1 MKKSV
6 IFILLAMFLMVPAF
20 GAQKGPITV
29 ASKIDTEGA
38 LLGQMIV
45 LMLRNNGF
53 EVIDKTEFGTTP
65 IIRQSIMAGEIDI
78 YPEYTGNGGFFFD
91 NIDPIIWK
99 NGDLGYEVVKYLD
112 REKNGLVWLK
122 PASAN
127 NTWAISTRKNLSEEE
142 GIYTLEDFADY
153 VNEGGRVKL
162 ACSEEFVNREDA
174 LPAFQKAYGFTLKN
188 DQLLTFSGGNTAQT
202 ERAAALGT
210 DGVNF
215 AMAYGTDGA
224 LSSLGLIVLED
235 TKNVQPVYRP
245 APLVR
250 EEVFLKHPEIEG
262 ILNPVFETL
271 SLEILQTLNAKIAIQ
286 GLPASDVATG
296 YLRENGFIK

>member
-1 MKKSV
+1 MKKS
-6 IFILLAMFLMVPAF
+6 IILILLAMFIFVSAF
-20 GAQKGPITV
+20 GAQKGSVTV

-45 LMLRNNGF
+45 LMLRDNGF

-99 NGDLGYEVVKYLD
+99 NGELGYEVVKYLD

-127 NTWAISTRKNLSEEE
+127 NTWAIATRKELADKEN
-142 GIYTLEDFADY
+142 IYSLEDFADY
-153 VNEGGRVKL
+153 INKGGRVKL

-174 LPAFQKAYGFTLKN
+174 LPAFQNAYGFTLKDN
-188 DQLLTFSGGNTAQT
+188 QLLTFSGGNTAQT

-250 EEVFLKHPEIEG
+250 EEIYLNYPEIEE
-262 ILNPVFETL
+262 ILNPVFESL
-271 SLEILQTLNAKIAIQ
+271 SLEALQTLNAKIAIQ
-286 GLPASDVATG
+286 GLPASNVASD
-296 YLRENGFIK
+296 YLEENGFLK